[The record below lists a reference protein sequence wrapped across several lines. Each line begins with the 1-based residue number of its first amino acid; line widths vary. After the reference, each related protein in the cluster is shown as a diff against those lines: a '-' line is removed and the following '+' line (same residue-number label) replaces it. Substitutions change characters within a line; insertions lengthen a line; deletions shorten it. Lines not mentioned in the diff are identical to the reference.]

1 MRIVNNTQSVHLFVL
16 EECGSGECPASFIST
31 QISHEI
37 AKPSA
42 ERVDDTYVQE
52 FLFAVDRRN
61 IDMRQNKFGMAM
73 SPYPA

>member
-1 MRIVNNTQSVHLFVL
+1 MVSVPPPLFL
-16 EECGSGECPASFIST
+16 PKLAM
-31 QISHEI
+31 I
-37 AKPSA
+37 AADP
-42 ERVDDTYVQE
+42 YVQE